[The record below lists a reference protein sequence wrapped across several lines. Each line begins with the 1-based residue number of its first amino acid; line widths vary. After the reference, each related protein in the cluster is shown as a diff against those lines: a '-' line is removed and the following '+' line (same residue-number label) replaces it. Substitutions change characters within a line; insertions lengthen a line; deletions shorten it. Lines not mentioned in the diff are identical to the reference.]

1 MKIISGGFLLYKD
14 LPHPSNRR
22 SAKLKEGS
30 EVITFKF
37 MLCPP
42 ARGGL
47 YANLCVT
54 INLTLRSLP
63 TLLLNRKSKLPNSL
77 TWLII
82 MSMGIRN

>member
-14 LPHPSNRR
+14 LPHLSTRR

-42 ARGGL
+42 PLEGL
-47 YANLCVT
+47 GEV
-54 INLTLRSLP
+54 
-63 TLLLNRKSKLPNSL
+63 
-77 TWLII
+77 
-82 MSMGIRN
+82 SMRTSA